1 MGKVSDRKRGGSK
14 VLLLEKADGPP
25 AGQHHS
31 VSLSSNPRVEAK
43 VPAWDQETSRV
54 PHLLP

>member
-1 MGKVSDRKRGGSK
+1 MSDRKRGGSK